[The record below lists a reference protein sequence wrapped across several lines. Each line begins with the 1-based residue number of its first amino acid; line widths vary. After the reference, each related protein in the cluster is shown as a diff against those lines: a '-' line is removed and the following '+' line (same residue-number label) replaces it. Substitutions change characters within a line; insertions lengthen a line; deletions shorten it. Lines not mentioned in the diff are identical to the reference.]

1 MKRITTIL
9 LTIIM
14 AQTLQAG
21 KPAGVMTPETM
32 WKLGRVSLQA
42 VSDDGQT
49 IIYGVTRYDVTANKG
64 TSQLFCVTMSGAT
77 SQLTDGDK
85 SASAVGFTRQGRIAY
100 MQDGQLWTMAR
111 DGSGKKQ
118 ASNIE
123 GGISNVKISPK
134 GDAVLFTRDVKYR
147 ETTAEMYPSLPKAN
161 AIIVED
167 LMYRHW
173 NQWEDDMVSHV
184 FYAPFDGEKIS
195 GSGTD
200 IMPSEPYD
208 SPLSPMGGAEQL
220 AWSPDGIKIAYTC
233 KKKTGAQAA
242 VSTDA
247 DIYIYDIVS
256 KQTQNLTEGNKG
268 YDMNPAWSPDGR
280 FIAWTSMEEDGYEAD
295 KNDIKLYEW
304 STGKTYNLTSRWDE
318 TIEEFAWERTSDKI
332 IFRTTL
338 NAVEQLFEY
347 RLPKTLAA
355 IDPHTSIV
363 QLTKGDDCKGAF
375 ILTPKF
381 IIAERYDFNRPNE
394 IVAYDMKKRTFRYL
408 TDVNG
413 DIFKNIKPAVV
424 KKRLVPTTD
433 GKQML
438 VWELLPPDFDASKK
452 YPALLFCGGGPQN
465 AITPSY
471 SFRWNFQLMASNGYV
486 VIVPNRRGLPSF
498 GVRWNEEISGQ
509 WGGQAITDLMTAS
522 DAIAAEPYVDETRM
536 GAVGASYGGYSVY
549 MLAGKHQGRYKAFI
563 SHCGTFDNRS
573 WYGTTEEIFFANKD
587 LDGPYWKDYRA
598 PSYNEFSPSSYVEK
612 WDTPILIIQGQ
623 QDFRVPENQSMQA
636 FQAARLRGIE
646 SRMVLFPD
654 ECHWVLKPQNSLLWH
669 AEFYGW
675 LDKYLKK

>member
-1 MKRITTIL
+1 
-9 LTIIM
+9 
-14 AQTLQAG
+14 
-21 KPAGVMTPETM
+21 
-32 WKLGRVSLQA
+32 
-42 VSDDGQT
+42 
-49 IIYGVTRYDVTANKG
+49 
-64 TSQLFCVTMSGAT
+64 
-77 SQLTDGDK
+77 
-85 SASAVGFTRQGRIAY
+85 
-100 MQDGQLWTMAR
+100 
-111 DGSGKKQ
+111 
-118 ASNIE
+118 
-123 GGISNVKISPK
+123 
-134 GDAVLFTRDVKYR
+134 
-147 ETTAEMYPSLPKAN
+147 
-161 AIIVED
+161 
-167 LMYRHW
+167 
-173 NQWEDDMVSHV
+173 MVSHV

-200 IMPSEPYD
+200 IMSGEPYD

-220 AWSPDGIKIAYTC
+220 AWSPDGMKIAYTC

-536 GAVGASYGGYSVY
+536 GARRRFLRRLFGIHARRQAPRSLQSVHIT
-549 MLAGKHQGRYKAFI
+549 LRDVRQPQLVRHDRRNFLCQQRSRRTVLERLPRTVVQRIFPFQLCGKM
-563 SHCGTFDNRS
+563 
-573 WYGTTEEIFFANKD
+573 
-587 LDGPYWKDYRA
+587 
-598 PSYNEFSPSSYVEK
+598 
-612 WDTPILIIQGQ
+612 DTPILIIQGQ